1 MLSTLLDEDSKKTIN
16 GTIFQIKCY
25 LLLVILLLI
34 RMVYYLHIK

>member
-34 RMVYYLHIK
+34 TIIYYLHIK